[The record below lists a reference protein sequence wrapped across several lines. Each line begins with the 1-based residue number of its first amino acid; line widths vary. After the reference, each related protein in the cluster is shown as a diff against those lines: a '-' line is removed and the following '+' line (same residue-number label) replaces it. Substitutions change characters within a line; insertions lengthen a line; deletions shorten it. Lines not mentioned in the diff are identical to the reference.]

1 MNVLYQQGLESVAQE
16 LAQMGYS
23 MHPLRSGV
31 RADAVLFTSDARGAL
46 EIRAARGGA
55 SVVCVRG
62 MSAGEIAGALSRRG
76 CGSLLL

>member
-23 MHPLRSGV
+23 VHPLRSGV

-46 EIRAARGGA
+46 ETKAAQGGT
-55 SVVCVRG
+55 SILCVRG
-62 MSAGEIAGALSRRG
+62 MSTGEIAGALSRRG
-76 CGSLLL
+76 CRSLLF